1 MFVLKRHNIIFIYN
15 LLIKNKNQME
25 DYNKNMGKLEIIM
38 GTMFSG
44 KTSYL
49 LNKIALFVEL
59 NLKVLYLNIDFDDR
73 SELEFSTHNPIF
85 NSIDFKKK
93 DKINENLTMTKVR
106 DFSNII
112 FESYDIIMIDEA
124 HFFEDIIKFTKK
136 LLDNKKH
143 VIIATLIADY
153 KGNKFG
159 KVLDL
164 IPICDEVVR
173 LESYCIECSKQK
185 KINKAIYSKR
195 ITKNKESID
204 IGGSDKYVAV
214 CREHYV
220 N

>member
-1 MFVLKRHNIIFIYN
+1 MN
-15 LLIKNKNQME
+15 
-25 DYNKNMGKLEIIM
+25 YNKNMGKLEIIM

-59 NLKVLYLNIDFDDR
+59 NLKVLYINIDFDDR

-85 NSIDFKKK
+85 NSVDFKKK

-106 DFSNII
+106 DFSNIN
-112 FESYDIIMIDEA
+112 FDSYDIIMIDEA
-124 HFFEDIIKFTKK
+124 HFFDDIIKFTKK

-164 IPICDEVVR
+164 IPICDEVIR

-185 KINKAIYSKR
+185 KINNAIYSKR

-204 IGGSDKYVAV
+204 IGGSDKYIAV
-214 CREHYV
+214 CREHYA

>member
-1 MFVLKRHNIIFIYN
+1 MN
-15 LLIKNKNQME
+15 
-25 DYNKNMGKLEIIM
+25 YNKNMGKLEIIM

-59 NLKVLYLNIDFDDR
+59 NIKVLYINIDFDDR
-73 SELEFSTHNPIF
+73 SNLEFSTHNPIF
-85 NSIDFKKK
+85 NNIDFKNKNK
-93 DKINENLTMTKVR
+93 MNENLTMIKVR
-106 DFSNII
+106 DLSNIT

-124 HFFEDIIKFTKK
+124 HFFDDIIKFTKK
-136 LLDNKKH
+136 LIDNKKH

-164 IPICDEVVR
+164 IPICDEIVR

-204 IGGSDKYVAV
+204 IGGSDKYIAV
-214 CREHYV
+214 CREHYT

>member
-1 MFVLKRHNIIFIYN
+1 MN
-15 LLIKNKNQME
+15 
-25 DYNKNMGKLEIIM
+25 YNKNMGKLEIIM

-44 KTSYL
+44 KTSYC

-59 NLKVLYLNIDFDDR
+59 NLKVLYINIDFDDR
-73 SELEFSTHNPIF
+73 SDLEFSTHNPIF

-93 DKINENLTMTKVR
+93 DKINENLTMIKVR
-106 DFSNII
+106 DLSNIT

-124 HFFEDIIKFTKK
+124 HFFDDIIKFTKK

-164 IPICDEVVR
+164 IPICDEVIR

-214 CREHYV
+214 CREHYS

>member
-1 MFVLKRHNIIFIYN
+1 MN
-15 LLIKNKNQME
+15 
-25 DYNKNMGKLEIIM
+25 YNKNMGKLEIIM

-124 HFFEDIIKFTKK
+124 HFFDDIIKFTKK
-136 LLDNKKH
+136 LIDNKKH

-204 IGGSDKYVAV
+204 IGGSDKYIAV

>member
-1 MFVLKRHNIIFIYN
+1 MNF
-15 LLIKNKNQME
+15 
-25 DYNKNMGKLEIIM
+25 NKNMGKLEIIM

-59 NLKVLYLNIDFDDR
+59 NLKVLYINIDFDDR

-85 NSIDFKKK
+85 NNVDFKNKNK
-93 DKINENLTMTKVR
+93 MNENLTMSKVR
-106 DFSNII
+106 DFSNIT

-124 HFFEDIIKFTKK
+124 HFFDDIIKFTKK

-204 IGGSDKYVAV
+204 IGGSDKYIAV
-214 CREHYV
+214 CREHYA

>member
-1 MFVLKRHNIIFIYN
+1 MN
-15 LLIKNKNQME
+15 
-25 DYNKNMGKLEIIM
+25 YNKNMGKLEIIM

-59 NLKVLYLNIDFDDR
+59 NLKVLYINIDFDDR
-73 SELEFSTHNPIF
+73 SDLEFSTHNPIL
-85 NSIDFKKK
+85 NNTDFKNKNK
-93 DKINENLTMTKVR
+93 MNQNLTMIKVR
-106 DFSNII
+106 DLSNIT

-136 LLDNKKH
+136 LIDNKKH

-164 IPICDEVVR
+164 IPICDEIVR

-204 IGGSDKYVAV
+204 IGGSDKYIAV
-214 CREHYV
+214 CREHYA

>member
-1 MFVLKRHNIIFIYN
+1 MNF
-15 LLIKNKNQME
+15 
-25 DYNKNMGKLEIIM
+25 NKNMGKLEIIM

-59 NLKVLYLNIDFDDR
+59 NLKVLYINIDFDDR
-73 SELEFSTHNPIF
+73 SDLEYSTHNPIF
-85 NSIDFKKK
+85 NNIDFKNKN
-93 DKINENLTMTKVR
+93 KIYDNPFGVKNENLTMIKVR
-106 DFSNII
+106 DFSNIT
-112 FESYDIIMIDEA
+112 FDSYDIIMIDEA
-124 HFFEDIIKFTKK
+124 HFFDDIIKFTKK
-136 LLDNKKH
+136 LIDNKKH

-164 IPICDEVVR
+164 IPICDEIVR

-185 KINKAIYSKR
+185 KMNKAIYSKR

-204 IGGSDKYVAV
+204 IGGSDKYIAV
-214 CREHYV
+214 CREHFA

>member
-1 MFVLKRHNIIFIYN
+1 MN
-15 LLIKNKNQME
+15 
-25 DYNKNMGKLEIIM
+25 YNKNMGKLEIIM

-59 NLKVLYLNIDFDDR
+59 NLKVLYINIDFDDR

-85 NSIDFKKK
+85 NSVDFKKK

-106 DFSNII
+106 DFSNIN
-112 FESYDIIMIDEA
+112 FDSYDIIMIDEA
-124 HFFEDIIKFTKK
+124 HFFDDIIKFTKK

-143 VIIATLIADY
+143 IIIATLIADY

-159 KVLDL
+159 KVFDL

-185 KINKAIYSKR
+185 KINNAIYSKR

-204 IGGSDKYVAV
+204 IGGSDKYIAV
-214 CREHYV
+214 CREHYA

>member
-1 MFVLKRHNIIFIYN
+1 MN
-15 LLIKNKNQME
+15 
-25 DYNKNMGKLEIIM
+25 YNKNMGKLEIIM

-44 KTSYL
+44 KTSYC
-49 LNKIALFVEL
+49 LNKISLFVEL
-59 NLKVLYLNIDFDDR
+59 DLKVLYINIDFDNR
-73 SELEFSTHNPIF
+73 SDLEFSTHNPFF

-93 DKINENLTMTKVR
+93 DKINENLTMIKVR
-106 DFSNII
+106 DLSNII

-124 HFFEDIIKFTKK
+124 HFFDDIIKFTKK

-185 KINKAIYSKR
+185 KN
-195 ITKNKESID
+195 
-204 IGGSDKYVAV
+204 
-214 CREHYV
+214 
-220 N
+220 

>member
-1 MFVLKRHNIIFIYN
+1 MN
-15 LLIKNKNQME
+15 
-25 DYNKNMGKLEIIM
+25 YNKNMGKLEIIM

-59 NLKVLYLNIDFDDR
+59 NLKVLYINIDFDDR

-85 NSIDFKKK
+85 NNVDFKNKNK
-93 DKINENLTMTKVR
+93 MNENLTMSKVR
-106 DFSNII
+106 DFSNIS

-124 HFFEDIIKFTKK
+124 HFFDDIIKFTKK

-214 CREHYV
+214 CREHYA

>member
-1 MFVLKRHNIIFIYN
+1 MN
-15 LLIKNKNQME
+15 
-25 DYNKNMGKLEIIM
+25 YNKNMGKLEIIM

-44 KTSYL
+44 KTSYC

-59 NLKVLYLNIDFDDR
+59 NLKVLYINIDFDNR
-73 SELEFSTHNPIF
+73 SDLEFSTHNSFF

-93 DKINENLTMTKVR
+93 DKINENLTMIKVR
-106 DFSNII
+106 ELSNIT

-124 HFFEDIIKFTKK
+124 HFFDDIIKFTKK

-204 IGGSDKYVAV
+204 IGGSDKYIAV
-214 CREHYV
+214 CREHYA

>member
-1 MFVLKRHNIIFIYN
+1 MNF
-15 LLIKNKNQME
+15 NKNI
-25 DYNKNMGKLEIIM
+25 GKLDIIM

-49 LNKIALFVEL
+49 LNKISLLVEL
-59 NLKVLYLNIDFDDR
+59 DLKVLYINIDFDNR
-73 SELEFSTHNPIF
+73 SNLEFSTHNPMF
-85 NSIDFKKK
+85 NNIDFKLKN
-93 DKINENLTMTKVR
+93 KINENLTMIKVR
-106 DFSNII
+106 DFSNIT
-112 FESYDIIMIDEA
+112 FDSYDIIMIDEA
-124 HFFEDIIKFTKK
+124 HFFDDIIKFTKK

-143 VIIATLIADY
+143 VIIATLIADF

-164 IPICDEVVR
+164 IPICDELTR

-214 CREHYV
+214 CREHFA

>member
-1 MFVLKRHNIIFIYN
+1 MN
-15 LLIKNKNQME
+15 
-25 DYNKNMGKLEIIM
+25 YNKNMGKLEIIM

-44 KTSYL
+44 KTSYC
-49 LNKIALFVEL
+49 LNKISLFVEL
-59 NLKVLYLNIDFDDR
+59 NLKVLYINIDFDDR

-93 DKINENLTMTKVR
+93 DKINENLTMIKVR
-106 DFSNII
+106 DFSNIT

-124 HFFEDIIKFTKK
+124 HFFDDIIKFTKK

-204 IGGSDKYVAV
+204 IGGSDKYIAV
-214 CREHYV
+214 CREHYA

>member
-1 MFVLKRHNIIFIYN
+1 MN
-15 LLIKNKNQME
+15 
-25 DYNKNMGKLEIIM
+25 YNKNMGKLEIIM

-44 KTSYL
+44 KTSYC
-49 LNKIALFVEL
+49 LNKISLFVEL
-59 NLKVLYLNIDFDDR
+59 DLKVLYINIDFDNR
-73 SELEFSTHNPIF
+73 SDLEFSTHNPFF

-93 DKINENLTMTKVR
+93 DKINENLTMIKVR
-106 DFSNII
+106 DLSNII

-124 HFFEDIIKFTKK
+124 HFFDDIIKFTKK

-204 IGGSDKYVAV
+204 IGGSDKYIAV
-214 CREHYV
+214 CREHYA

>member
-1 MFVLKRHNIIFIYN
+1 MN
-15 LLIKNKNQME
+15 
-25 DYNKNMGKLEIIM
+25 YNKNMGKLEIIM

-59 NLKVLYLNIDFDDR
+59 NLKVLYINIDFDDR
-73 SELEFSTHNPIF
+73 SDLEFSTHNPIL
-85 NSIDFKKK
+85 NNTDFKNKNK
-93 DKINENLTMTKVR
+93 MNQNLTMIKVR
-106 DFSNII
+106 DLSNIT

-136 LLDNKKH
+136 LIDNKKH

-164 IPICDEVVR
+164 IPICDEIVR

-185 KINKAIYSKR
+185 KINKAVYSKR

-204 IGGSDKYVAV
+204 IGGSDKYIAV
-214 CREHYV
+214 CREHYA

>member
-1 MFVLKRHNIIFIYN
+1 MN
-15 LLIKNKNQME
+15 
-25 DYNKNMGKLEIIM
+25 YNKNMGKLEIIM

-59 NLKVLYLNIDFDDR
+59 NLKVLYINIDFDDR

-85 NSIDFKKK
+85 NSSDFKNK
-93 DKINENLTMTKVR
+93 DKMIENLTMSKVR
-106 DFSNII
+106 DFSNIT

-164 IPICDEVVR
+164 IPICDEVIR

-204 IGGSDKYVAV
+204 IGGSDKYIAV
-214 CREHYV
+214 CREHYA

>member
-1 MFVLKRHNIIFIYN
+1 MN
-15 LLIKNKNQME
+15 
-25 DYNKNMGKLEIIM
+25 YNKNMGKLEIIM

-44 KTSYL
+44 KTSYC

-59 NLKVLYLNIDFDDR
+59 NLKVLYINIDFDDR
-73 SELEFSTHNPIF
+73 SDLEFSTHNPIF

-124 HFFEDIIKFTKK
+124 HFFDDIIKFTKK
-136 LLDNKKH
+136 LIDNKKH

-185 KINKAIYSKR
+185 KINNAIYSKR

-204 IGGSDKYVAV
+204 IGGSDKYIAV
-214 CREHYV
+214 CREHYA

>member
-1 MFVLKRHNIIFIYN
+1 MN
-15 LLIKNKNQME
+15 
-25 DYNKNMGKLEIIM
+25 YNKNMGKLEIIM

-59 NLKVLYLNIDFDDR
+59 NLKVLYINIDFDDR
-73 SELEFSTHNPIF
+73 SDLEFSTHNPIF

-93 DKINENLTMTKVR
+93 EKINENLTMIKVR
-106 DFSNII
+106 DFSNIT

-124 HFFEDIIKFTKK
+124 HFFDDIIKFTKK

-164 IPICDEVVR
+164 IPICDEIIR

-204 IGGSDKYVAV
+204 IGGSDKYIAV
-214 CREHYV
+214 CREHYA

>member
-1 MFVLKRHNIIFIYN
+1 MN
-15 LLIKNKNQME
+15 
-25 DYNKNMGKLEIIM
+25 YNKNMGKLEIIM

-44 KTSYL
+44 KTSFL
-49 LNKIALFVEL
+49 LNKISLFVEL
-59 NLKVLYLNIDFDDR
+59 NLKVLYINIDFDDR
-73 SELEFSTHNPIF
+73 SDLEFSTHNPIF
-85 NSIDFKKK
+85 NSVDFKNKNK
-93 DKINENLTMTKVR
+93 MIENLTMTKVR
-106 DFSNII
+106 DLSNIN

-124 HFFEDIIKFTKK
+124 HFFDDIIKFTKK

-143 VIIATLIADY
+143 IIIATLIADY

-164 IPICDEVVR
+164 IPICDEIVR

-204 IGGSDKYVAV
+204 IGGSDKYIAV
-214 CREHYV
+214 CREHYS

>member
-1 MFVLKRHNIIFIYN
+1 MN
-15 LLIKNKNQME
+15 
-25 DYNKNMGKLEIIM
+25 YNKNMGKLEIIM

-93 DKINENLTMTKVR
+93 DKINENLTMSKVR

-204 IGGSDKYVAV
+204 IGGSDKYIAV
-214 CREHYV
+214 CREHYA

>member
-1 MFVLKRHNIIFIYN
+1 MN
-15 LLIKNKNQME
+15 
-25 DYNKNMGKLEIIM
+25 YNKKMGKLEIIM

-59 NLKVLYLNIDFDDR
+59 NLKVLYINIDFDDR

-85 NSIDFKKK
+85 NSSDFKNK
-93 DKINENLTMTKVR
+93 DKMIENLTMSKVR
-106 DFSNII
+106 DFSNIS

-124 HFFEDIIKFTKK
+124 HFFDDIIKFTKK

-164 IPICDEVVR
+164 IPICDEVIR

-195 ITKNKESID
+195 INKNKESID
-204 IGGSDKYVAV
+204 IGGSDKYIAV
-214 CREHYV
+214 CREHYA

>member
-1 MFVLKRHNIIFIYN
+1 MNF
-15 LLIKNKNQME
+15 
-25 DYNKNMGKLEIIM
+25 NKNMGKLEIIM

-85 NSIDFKKK
+85 NSSDFKNK
-93 DKINENLTMTKVR
+93 DKIIENLTMSKVR
-106 DFSNII
+106 DFSNIT

-164 IPICDEVVR
+164 IPICDEVIR

-204 IGGSDKYVAV
+204 IGGSDKYIAV
-214 CREHYV
+214 CREHYA

>member
-1 MFVLKRHNIIFIYN
+1 MN
-15 LLIKNKNQME
+15 
-25 DYNKNMGKLEIIM
+25 YNKNMGKLEIIM

-59 NLKVLYLNIDFDDR
+59 NLKVLYINIDFDDR

-93 DKINENLTMTKVR
+93 DKINENLTMSKVR
-106 DFSNII
+106 DFSNIA

-124 HFFEDIIKFTKK
+124 HFFDDIIKFTKK

-204 IGGSDKYVAV
+204 IGGSDKYIAV
-214 CREHYV
+214 CREHYA

>member
-1 MFVLKRHNIIFIYN
+1 MNF
-15 LLIKNKNQME
+15 
-25 DYNKNMGKLEIIM
+25 NKNMGKLEIIM

-59 NLKVLYLNIDFDDR
+59 NLKVLYINIDFDDR

-85 NSIDFKKK
+85 NSSDFKNK
-93 DKINENLTMTKVR
+93 DKMIENLTMSKVR
-106 DFSNII
+106 DFSNIT

-204 IGGSDKYVAV
+204 IGCSDKYIAV
-214 CREHYV
+214 YREHYA

>member
-1 MFVLKRHNIIFIYN
+1 MN
-15 LLIKNKNQME
+15 
-25 DYNKNMGKLEIIM
+25 YNKNMGKLEIIM

-124 HFFEDIIKFTKK
+124 HFFDDIIKFTKK
-136 LLDNKKH
+136 LIDNKKH

-164 IPICDEVVR
+164 IPICDEIVR

-204 IGGSDKYVAV
+204 IGGSDKYIAV
-214 CREHYV
+214 CREHYA

>member
-1 MFVLKRHNIIFIYN
+1 MNF
-15 LLIKNKNQME
+15 
-25 DYNKNMGKLEIIM
+25 NKNMGKLEIIM

-85 NSIDFKKK
+85 NSSDFKNK
-93 DKINENLTMTKVR
+93 DKMIENLTMSKVR
-106 DFSNII
+106 DFSNIT

-124 HFFEDIIKFTKK
+124 HFFDDIIKFTKK

-204 IGGSDKYVAV
+204 IGGSDKYIAV
-214 CREHYV
+214 CREHYA

>member
-1 MFVLKRHNIIFIYN
+1 MN
-15 LLIKNKNQME
+15 
-25 DYNKNMGKLEIIM
+25 YNKNMGKLEIIM

-124 HFFEDIIKFTKK
+124 HFFDDIIKFTKK
-136 LLDNKKH
+136 LIDNKKH

>member
-1 MFVLKRHNIIFIYN
+1 MNF
-15 LLIKNKNQME
+15 
-25 DYNKNMGKLEIIM
+25 NKNMGKLEIIM

-85 NSIDFKKK
+85 NSSDFKNK
-93 DKINENLTMTKVR
+93 DKMIENLTMSKVR
-106 DFSNII
+106 DFSNIT

-164 IPICDEVVR
+164 IPICDEVIR

-195 ITKNKESID
+195 INKNKESID
-204 IGGSDKYVAV
+204 IGGSDKYIAV
-214 CREHYV
+214 CREHYA

>member
-1 MFVLKRHNIIFIYN
+1 MN
-15 LLIKNKNQME
+15 
-25 DYNKNMGKLEIIM
+25 YNKNMGKLEIIM

-73 SELEFSTHNPIF
+73 SEIEFSTHNPIF

-93 DKINENLTMTKVR
+93 DKINENLTMSKVR

-204 IGGSDKYVAV
+204 IGGSDKYIAV
-214 CREHYV
+214 CREHYA